1 MSFFDDVMRKLES
14 LKKEEP
20 KNKDKIAKAQA
31 ELQARHEQV
40 LVRQRS
46 SVGIPAPIS
55 KQAARSNTELKS
67 TDSTEDIL
75 TGIAIG
81 MAVDSI
87 LDSSSSGSSDYSGGG
102 GDFSGGG
109 SSDSW

>member
-14 LKKEEP
+14 LKEEEP

-31 ELQARHEQV
+31 ELQARHKQV
-40 LVRQRS
+40 LVRQKS
-46 SVGIPAPIS
+46 SVGAPASATKPTTS
-55 KQAARSNTELKS
+55 PSTSDNTG
-67 TDSTEDIL
+67 DIL

-81 MAVDSI
+81 MAIDSM
-87 LDSSSSGSSDYSGGG
+87 LDSSSSSSSDYSGGG